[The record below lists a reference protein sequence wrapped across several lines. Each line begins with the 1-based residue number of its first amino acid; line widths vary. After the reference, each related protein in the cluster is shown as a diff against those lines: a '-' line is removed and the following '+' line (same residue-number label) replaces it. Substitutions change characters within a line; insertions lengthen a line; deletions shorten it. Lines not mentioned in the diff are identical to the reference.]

1 VAVGAAAVEALAAA
15 AEAALV
21 VAGVALVA
29 ALAALVAAVAAALL
43 VAAVAAGVATEE
55 VAGFS
60 RAPGAA
66 EASPR
71 HRPRAMASAATFP
84 GRLATSSLAGGR
96 AGTRS

>member
-1 VAVGAAAVEALAAA
+1 VEALAAA
-15 AEAALV
+15 VEVALV
-21 VAGVALVA
+21 AVGVALVA

-43 VAAVAAGVATEE
+43 LAAVAAGVATEE

-60 RAPGAA
+60 RALGAA

-71 HRPRAMASAATFP
+71 HRPRAMVASAATSP